1 MAQAGLVVALLWG
14 LQQHPVQRVE
24 QLGLRHTQ
32 LVLVTCDATERQI
45 LNTQTLFYLLK
56 HGWPAKSHLQVDY
69 REKPESFHYQ
79 KILHAYK
86 LVIFDGDL

>member
-56 HGWPAKSHLQVDY
+56 HGWPAKKSPASGLQ
-69 REKPESFHYQ
+69 RETR
-79 KILHAYK
+79 K
-86 LVIFDGDL
+86 LPLPKNLACLQTGHI